1 MPSDVEHGVACAPSQ
16 KRRRLNAEMSTWNN
30 GPPRPAQNTFCDASI
45 SSVRLEATGC
55 WGDPRVSTDSER
67 STLSADMES
76 SVDEAPG
83 SAYRRSVFSEESM
96 RLEVTRCWLFTD
108 SENGS
113 RADALAAPLS
123 LVERS
128 TRVDEESLL
137 AEMITGAVK
146 EAAWRRRWS
155 AEASRSGLEVR
166 EDVLSFCAVRMPTSS
181 SSVCVIFGGE

>member
-1 MPSDVEHGVACAPSQ
+1 
-16 KRRRLNAEMSTWNN
+16 
-30 GPPRPAQNTFCDASI
+30 
-45 SSVRLEATGC
+45 
-55 WGDPRVSTDSER
+55 
-67 STLSADMES
+67 
-76 SVDEAPG
+76 
-83 SAYRRSVFSEESM
+83 M